1 MPLVLQPADE
11 ADAPRIVEIER
22 LAYASNPLQPILF
35 PGPFPPQAK
44 HERAEGLIKQLH
56 EDPTVRWVK
65 ALDTETG
72 ELAAFAKWN
81 IIKEPREPNRG
92 RQFGP
97 GCNVEA
103 CEEFFGGIHRKR
115 NDLMGGKAYCLL
127 DLLQTD
133 PKYQGRGAGGK
144 LIQWGLDIADEL
156 HLPTYLESSPAAHG
170 LYQKFGFRD
179 IDKLTLDP
187 KWNYGSADA
196 SIYFMLREAK

>member
-1 MPLVLQPADE
+1 MSLVLQLADE

-22 LAYASNPLQPILF
+22 LAYASNPLNPILF
-35 PGPFPPQAK
+35 PGPFPPEATAA
-44 HERAEGLIKQLH
+44 RAEGLVKQLH
-56 EDPTVRWVK
+56 EDPTVRWMKV
-65 ALDTETG
+65 LDTETG
-72 ELAAFAKWN
+72 EVAAFAKWN
-81 IIKEPREPNRG
+81 IIKEPRERSRA

-115 NDLMGGKAYCLL
+115 NELMGGKAYCLL

-133 PKYQGRGAGGK
+133 PKYQGRGAGGM
-144 LIQWGLDIADEL
+144 LIKWGLDIADEL
-156 HLPTYLESSPAAHG
+156 HLPAYLESSPVAHN

-179 IDKLTLDP
+179 IDKTTLNP

-196 SIYFMLREAK
+196 SIYFMRREAK

>member
-11 ADAPRIVEIER
+11 ADAPRVVEIER
-22 LAYASNPLQPILF
+22 LAYASNPLNPVLF
-35 PGPFPPQAK
+35 PGPFPPEAK
-44 HERAEGLIKQLH
+44 NERAEGLIKQFH

-65 ALDTETG
+65 AIDTETG
-72 ELAAFAKWN
+72 EIAAFAKWN
-81 IIKEPREPNRG
+81 IIKEPREPARS

-115 NDLMGGKAYCLL
+115 NELMGGKAYCLL

-133 PKYQGRGAGGK
+133 PKYQGRGAGGM
-144 LIQWGLDIADEL
+144 LIRWGLDVADEL
-156 HLPTYLESSPAAHG
+156 HLPAYLESSPAAHN

-179 IDKLTLDP
+179 IDKFTLNP

-196 SIYFMLREAK
+196 TISFMLRDAK